1 MHHNLVTL
9 IAYTDVA
16 YLRLV
21 VSRNMD
27 EKFYL
32 I

>member
-1 MHHNLVTL
+1 MHHYLVTL

-16 YLRLV
+16 YWRLV